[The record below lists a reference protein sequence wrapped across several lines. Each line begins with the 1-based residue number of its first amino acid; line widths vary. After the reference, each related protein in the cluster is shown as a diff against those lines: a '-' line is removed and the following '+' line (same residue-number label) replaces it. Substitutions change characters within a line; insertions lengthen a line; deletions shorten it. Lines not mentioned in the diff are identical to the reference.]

1 MNPKFTVPQLK
12 WMMLI
17 GILLIQ
23 FTPSVAQK
31 DTLKRQISDSVIVSA
46 TRTNGLQGVAYSVL
60 TKADIKKENLG
71 VDIPILLNNIPS
83 AVVNSDAGNGVG
95 YTGIRIRGS
104 DGTRINVT
112 VNGIPLNDAESHG
125 VFWVNMP
132 DFASS
137 VNSIQV
143 QRGAGTSTNGA
154 GAFGASINIQSNVL
168 NTEPYAEVNSSAG
181 SFNTFKNTVM
191 AGTGLLN
198 GRFTF
203 DARLS
208 KISSD
213 GYVDRAFSDL
223 KSYFLSGGY
232 YGTRTI
238 IRANVF
244 SGKERTYQSWFGI
257 PEAALDTNRTY
268 NYYTYANQTDN
279 YQQDHYQLIGS
290 HTINSHWNL
299 NLALHLT
306 RGKGYYEEYRTQD
319 DFAAYNLQPFVQG
332 NDTITTTDLIRQRW
346 LDNYFYGL
354 TYGINYNNGR
364 RLSMVLGGGV
374 NQYKGKHFGSLIW
387 MQYATAPKDYR
398 YYDNDAT
405 KNDVNVYLKAN
416 YDFGAGIY
424 GFADLQYRH
433 IGYSF
438 LGFNNNLENVTQ
450 NVTLNFFN
458 PKAGLTV
465 ELPNN
470 HTLYTSVSV
479 AHREP
484 TRDDYTQSTP
494 QSRPKAERMVD
505 TELGYKKQWKKASI
519 GANAYFMYYKN
530 QLVLTGRINDVG
542 AYIRSNIDNS
552 YRAGIELE
560 GQVTMLKKLV
570 LAGNVTFSQN
580 KVLNFVEYIDD
591 YDNGGQ
597 AANTYKRTDISFS
610 PNWIA
615 SASLAYQ
622 PVKNL
627 VFTFSNKYVGKQ
639 YLDNTSN
646 NSRVLNAFTTQS
658 IRINYTL
665 KWNVLKEVNFNFVVN
680 NLFNAKY
687 EPNGYTF
694 SYIYGGQQTTE
705 NYYYP
710 QAGIN
715 FMGGI
720 GLRF

>member
-1 MNPKFTVPQLK
+1 MNRKFTVPQPK

-17 GILLIQ
+17 GILFIQ
-23 FTPSVAQK
+23 LAPLAAQK

-46 TRTNGLQGVAYSVL
+46 TRTNGLQGMAYSEVS
-60 TKADIKKENLG
+60 KADIKKQNLG

-83 AVVNSDAGNGVG
+83 AVVTSDAGNGVG

-137 VNSIQV
+137 VNSIQI

-181 SFNTFKNTVM
+181 SFNTFKNTVL

-290 HTINSHWNL
+290 HTINSQWNL

-319 DFAAYNLQPFVQG
+319 DFASYNLQPFVQG
-332 NDTITTTDLIRQRW
+332 NDTVTTTDVIRQRW

-354 TYGINYNNGR
+354 TYGINYNNGK
-364 RLSMVLGGGV
+364 RLSMVLGGGA
-374 NQYKGKHFGSLIW
+374 NQYRGKHFGSLIW
-387 MQYATAPKDYR
+387 MQYATVPKDYR
-398 YYDNDAT
+398 YYDNDAI

-416 YDFGAGIY
+416 YEFGAGIY

-465 ELPNN
+465 ALSNN
-470 HTLYTSVSV
+470 HTLYSSVSV

-494 QSRPKAERMVD
+494 QSRPKAERMID

-519 GANAYFMYYKN
+519 GANAYLMYYKN

-560 GQVTMLKKLV
+560 GQVSLLKKLV

-597 AANTYKRTDISFS
+597 VANTYKRTDISFS

-627 VFTFSNKYVGKQ
+627 VFTFMNKYVGKQ

-646 NSRVLNAFTTQS
+646 NNRVLNAFTTQS
-658 IRINYTL
+658 ILINYTL
-665 KWNVLKEVNFNFVVN
+665 KWTVLKELNFNLAVN
-680 NLFNAKY
+680 NLFNARY

-694 SYIYGGQQTTE
+694 SYIFGGQQTTE